1 MSRKSLVLVSV
12 LVVGVL
18 LAVSLYDTFDPN
30 VDLKDKRVIVCGAST
45 GIGEQIAYLYAR
57 AGARLVLV
65 SRRLQVLQQV
75 QAKCRDLGA
84 AQVEVFAGDLSFK
97 NTSKGVIEYSEEKL
111 GGFDHLIL
119 NHVIGYY
126 TVWSSKSDLDYATK
140 VVEVD
145 LLSYI
150 YLTTYSLPAL
160 ERSHGSVVAVSSAVG
175 LSPLA
180 LTHVYSASKFGLHG
194 FFGSLRQDLMIQKS
208 NVSISLVALGLFGTD
223 NTKANTKDKLPDV
236 LKMYGDP
243 ADAAYA
249 IARTATLRLRQCNYP
264 YAETKLLQWVHSL
277 FPSLVD
283 GVMVHLFQDRLPH
296 LYEGQTP
303 YGLNTYNS

>member
-84 AQVEVFAGDLSFK
+84 AQVEVFAGDLSLK
-97 NTSKGVIEYSEEKL
+97 NTSKDVIEYSEEKL
-111 GGFDHLIL
+111 GGIDHLIL
-119 NHVIGYY
+119 NHVVSYY
-126 TVWSSKSDLDYATK
+126 TLWTSDADLDFATK
-140 VVEVD
+140 LVQID

-150 YLTTYSLPAL
+150 YLTTYALPAL
-160 ERSHGSVVAVSSAVG
+160 EDSHGVVVAVSSSTG
-175 LSPLA
+175 LWPSPL
-180 LTHVYSASKFGLHG
+180 THIYAASKHGLHG

-208 NVSISLVALGLFGTD
+208 NVSISLVPLGLFGSDNAKT
-223 NTKANTKDKLPDV
+223 NTKTKLPDIMK
-236 LKMYGDP
+236 LYGEP
-243 ADAAYA
+243 ADAAWA
-249 IARTATLRLRQCNYP
+249 IGRAAALRLREYNYP
-264 YAETKLLQWVHSL
+264 YLETKFVQWLYML
-277 FPSLVD
+277 FPAICDHLLVY
-283 GVMVHLFQDRLPH
+283 LFEFNAPS
-296 LYEGQTP
+296 T
-303 YGLNTYNS
+303 T